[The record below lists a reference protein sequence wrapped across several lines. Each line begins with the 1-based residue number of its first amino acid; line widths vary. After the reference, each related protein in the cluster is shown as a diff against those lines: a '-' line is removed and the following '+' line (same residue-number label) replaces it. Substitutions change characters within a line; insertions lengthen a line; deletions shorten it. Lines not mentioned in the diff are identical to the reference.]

1 MWGESRRERE
11 HWWEKDRARCKQC
24 SRAIRGRH
32 REDYG
37 GDADLPRVLLGA
49 AQEEASV
56 GNDLCLAF
64 GIAGFGLLVI
74 SARLNLISRRE
85 RRIAKVYLNHCRAW
99 GLKTEHFA
107 RDSINNLTL
116 VVGRRVAGRFG
127 RRLTLAERDLIALRH
142 DVEQLQIM
150 AFAEHEARF
159 RADGS
164 TVLDEPSAIAFRME
178 SDNGIAG

>member
-1 MWGESRRERE
+1 
-11 HWWEKDRARCKQC
+11 
-24 SRAIRGRH
+24 
-32 REDYG
+32 
-37 GDADLPRVLLGA
+37 VLLGA

-127 RRLTLAERDLIALRH
+127 RRLTLAERDLIALRR
-142 DVEQLQIM
+142 DVEQLQTL
-150 AFAEHEARF
+150 AFAEHEAQF
-159 RADGS
+159 RADGA
-164 TVLDEPSAIAFRME
+164 TILGEPSVIALRKE
-178 SDNGIAG
+178 AADGAVG

>member
-1 MWGESRRERE
+1 
-11 HWWEKDRARCKQC
+11 
-24 SRAIRGRH
+24 
-32 REDYG
+32 
-37 GDADLPRVLLGA
+37 VLLGA
-49 AQEEASV
+49 DQEEASV

-116 VVGRRVAGRFG
+116 VVGRRVTGRFG
-127 RRLTLAERDLIALRH
+127 RRLTLAERNLIALRH
-142 DVEQLQIM
+142 DVEQLQTL
-150 AFAEHEARF
+150 AFAEHEAQF
-159 RADGS
+159 RADGA
-164 TVLDEPSAIAFRME
+164 TILDEPSVIALRKE

>member
-1 MWGESRRERE
+1 
-11 HWWEKDRARCKQC
+11 
-24 SRAIRGRH
+24 
-32 REDYG
+32 
-37 GDADLPRVLLGA
+37 
-49 AQEEASV
+49 V

-99 GLKTEHFA
+99 GLKTEQFA
-107 RDSINNLTL
+107 KNSINNLTL

-142 DVEQLQIM
+142 DVEQLQTL
-150 AFAEHEARF
+150 AFAEHEARL
-159 RADGS
+159 RADGA
-164 TVLDEPSAIAFRME
+164 TILDEPSVIALRKE
-178 SDNGIAG
+178 ADGVTA